1 MEINYRLLGEQMAA
15 AGLAGKPVN
24 EYSKEDVQELVRAV
38 LLACP
43 RRPFVEELRSVFL
56 EKGVD
61 SETFYRFFNAS
72 DPPF

>member
-1 MEINYRLLGEQMAA
+1 MAA

-43 RRPFVEELRSVFL
+43 HKPFVEELRGVFL

-61 SETFYRFFNAS
+61 SETFYKFFNK
-72 DPPF
+72 DEVPF